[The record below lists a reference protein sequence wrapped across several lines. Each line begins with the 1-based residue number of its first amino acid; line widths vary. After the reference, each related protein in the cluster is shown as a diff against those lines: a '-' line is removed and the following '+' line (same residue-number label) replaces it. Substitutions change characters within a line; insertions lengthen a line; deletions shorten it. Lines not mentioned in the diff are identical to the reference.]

1 MVGVIPCCKGETWW
15 HRLQHSGAQAHCIA
29 NTHNTQGHQLRT
41 ENKVAFG
48 RGDALLI
55 GVTVI
60 WGVNFPVAKQVLGVL
75 DPVAFSSIRYLSGA
89 LVLLAVMAIRGN
101 SLRISWAEFWPLAGL
116 GFLGITIFQG
126 LWAYGLDLTTAPKAA
141 ILVST
146 APVFGALLAGFQ
158 GNWPSL
164 RAWAGIIVSLAAVS
178 VVINGSITEFNLG
191 GGTIWGDLL
200 MMAGSAVWAV
210 YSGLA
215 GKPVQKYGALK
226 VMAWGMLSGAL
237 VLTLIALPIFP
248 NQPWAQM
255 TPALWTGTAF
265 SAALAAALAFVM
277 WYAGVAILGVT
288 RAMVYSYLIP
298 VFAII
303 VSVVAFGAD
312 FNMVQVV
319 ASVVVLA
326 GVQLTRSG

>member
-1 MVGVIPCCKGETWW
+1 LET
-15 HRLQHSGAQAHCIA
+15 G
-29 NTHNTQGHQLRT
+29 
-41 ENKVAFG
+41 NKAAFG
-48 RGDALLI
+48 RGDALI
-55 GVTVI
+55 VAVTVI

-75 DPVAFSSIRYLSGA
+75 DPVAFSAIRYLSGA
-89 LVLLAVMAIRGN
+89 FVLLAVLALRGN
-101 SLRISWAEFWPLAGL
+101 RLRISWAEFWPLAGL

-141 ILVST
+141 ILVSI

-158 GNWPSL
+158 GNWPSP
-164 RAWAGIIVSLAAVS
+164 RAWAGILVSFLAVS

-210 YSGLA
+210 YTALA

-237 VLTLIALPIFP
+237 VLTLIALPILP
-248 NQPWAQM
+248 DQPWAQM
-255 TPALWTGTAF
+255 TGNLWLGTAF
-265 SAALAAALAFVM
+265 SAALAAALAFVW
-277 WYAGVAILGVT
+277 WYEGVALLGVT
-288 RAMVYSYLIP
+288 KAMVYSYLIP
-298 VFAII
+298 IFAII
-303 VSVVAFGAD
+303 VSVVAFDAD
-312 FNMVQVV
+312 FNMVQVI
-319 ASVVVLA
+319 ASLIVLA